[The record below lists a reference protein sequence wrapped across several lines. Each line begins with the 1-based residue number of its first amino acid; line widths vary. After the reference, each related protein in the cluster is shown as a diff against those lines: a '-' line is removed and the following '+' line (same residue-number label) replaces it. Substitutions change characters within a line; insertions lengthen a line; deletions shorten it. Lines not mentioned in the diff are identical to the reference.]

1 MVLFGQKLKELRL
14 SNNVKQKDIAEH
26 LGILP
31 NSYQQFEYDKIKPS
45 YENLV
50 KLCRYYG
57 VSADYLLG
65 LTDEPKPLDGG

>member
-1 MVLFGQKLKELRL
+1 MVQLGQKLKELRV
-14 SNNVKQKDIAEH
+14 SNNVKQKDVAEH
-26 LGILP
+26 LGILS

-50 KLCRYYG
+50 KLCRYFN

-65 LTDEPKPLDGG
+65 LSDEPRRLDR